1 MVTCHVTSPIPIM
14 SGLGKVDGWDF
25 RRTMG
30 RPKGIFR
37 RPPFVALV
45 ADRPNGIIRR
55 QAFEHNSFVPEDRQ
69 NNRNISTPSHPN
81 SLETDA

>member
-14 SGLGKVDGWDF
+14 PGLGKVEGWDF

-45 ADRPNGIIRR
+45 ADRPNWKIRR
-55 QAFEHNSFVPEDRQ
+55 QAFEQYNFFNGGQ
-69 NNRNISTPSHPN
+69 K
-81 SLETDA
+81 AQ

>member
-1 MVTCHVTSPIPIM
+1 MVTCRVTSPIPIM
-14 SGLGKVDGWDF
+14 PGLGKVDGWDF

-55 QAFEHNSFVPEDRQ
+55 QAFEQYKFFNGGQTEQ
-69 NNRNISTPSHPN
+69 
-81 SLETDA
+81 